1 MPRFPRLDVP
11 GYPQHVVVRGVD
23 RRRCFVD
30 FTDFAVYRHW
40 LFSCADERHCDVHAF
55 VLMSNHVHLMVT
67 GRVAGAL
74 PAMMQSLGRRYVGY
88 FNNRHGRTGPLFG
101 GRYRSALVKS
111 DAYALACIRYIDLNP
126 VRAAMVEDPTT
137 YRWSTCAAHALGHAL
152 AGWKPHATYLALA
165 SDGADRAGVYRR
177 LLSEPLPDGVLDD
190 LRWRIAH
197 PHTRKEPIP
206 EPGSE
211 PGPEP
216 GSGSQSG
223 RRNRSSEARGAA
235 PRPGPP
241 GRV

>member
-40 LFSCADERHCDVHAF
+40 LFSCAAERDCDVHAF

-67 GRVAGAL
+67 GRLAGAM

-88 FNNRHGRTGPLFG
+88 FNDRHGRTGPLFE

-126 VRAAMVEDPTT
+126 VRAGMVDDPTT
-137 YRWSTCAAHALGHAL
+137 YPWSTCAAHALGHAL

-165 SDGADRAGVYRR
+165 SGCADRAGVYRQ
-177 LLSEPLPDGVLDD
+177 LLSDPLPEGVLDD

-197 PHTRKEPIP
+197 PNTPA
-206 EPGSE
+206 EPGS
-211 PGPEP
+211 EP

-223 RRNRSSEARGAA
+223 SRNRSSEGRGAA
-235 PRPGPP
+235 PSPGPA